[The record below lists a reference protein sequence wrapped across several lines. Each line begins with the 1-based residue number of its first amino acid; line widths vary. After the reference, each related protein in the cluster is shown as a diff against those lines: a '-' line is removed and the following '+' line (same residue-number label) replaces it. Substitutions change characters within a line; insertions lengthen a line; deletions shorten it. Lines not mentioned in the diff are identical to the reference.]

1 MRKNKMAKNHMKEV
15 ARMFGVEVG
24 EEFKLK
30 GSDDIYRFSED
41 SILEW
46 KSHRGFKEENTRVF
60 LDLIV
65 GEEEIER

>member
-1 MRKNKMAKNHMKEV
+1 MNYIPEIAKL
-15 ARMFGVEVG
+15 FGVDVG

-41 SILEW
+41 GILEW
-46 KSHRGFKEENTRVF
+46 KRNSNWEEENPQVF

-65 GEEEIER
+65 GKEEIER

>member
-1 MRKNKMAKNHMKEV
+1 MKEIV
-15 ARMFGVEVG
+15 KLFGLEVG

-30 GSDDIYRFSED
+30 GSDDNYRFSEG

-46 KSHRGFKEENTRVF
+46 KRNNNWKEENTRVF

>member
-1 MRKNKMAKNHMKEV
+1 MNYIPEIAKL
-15 ARMFGVEVG
+15 FGVEVG

-30 GSDDIYRFSED
+30 GSDDIYRFSKD

-46 KSHRGFKEENTRVF
+46 KSHMGWKEENIRVF

>member
-1 MRKNKMAKNHMKEV
+1 MNHMKQI
-15 ARMFGVEVG
+15 ARMFDVEVG

-46 KSHRGFKEENTRVF
+46 ESHRDWKEENIQVF
-60 LDLIV
+60 LDLII
-65 GEEEIER
+65 GEEEIVR

>member
-1 MRKNKMAKNHMKEV
+1 MNHMKQI
-15 ARMFGVEVG
+15 ARMFDVEVG

-46 KSHRGFKEENTRVF
+46 KQNSNWEEENPRVF

>member
-1 MRKNKMAKNHMKEV
+1 MNYIPEIAKL
-15 ARMFGVEVG
+15 FDVEVG

-41 SILEW
+41 YLLEW
-46 KSHRGFKEENTRVF
+46 ESHRGWKEENIRVF

>member
-1 MRKNKMAKNHMKEV
+1 MNHMKQI
-15 ARMFGVEVG
+15 ARMFDVEIG

-30 GSDDIYRFSED
+30 GSDDIYRFSKD

-46 KSHRGFKEENTRVF
+46 KSHMGWEEENIRVF

-65 GEEEIER
+65 GEEEIVR

>member
-1 MRKNKMAKNHMKEV
+1 MKQI
-15 ARMFGVEVG
+15 ARMFDVEVG

-41 SILEW
+41 GILEW
-46 KSHRGFKEENTRVF
+46 KSHRGWKEENIRVF

>member
-1 MRKNKMAKNHMKEV
+1 MNYIPEIAKL
-15 ARMFGVEVG
+15 FGVDVG

-41 SILEW
+41 GILEW
-46 KSHRGFKEENTRVF
+46 KRNNNWKEENTRVF

-65 GEEEIER
+65 GKEEIER

>member
-1 MRKNKMAKNHMKEV
+1 MNHMKQI
-15 ARMFGVEVG
+15 AQMFGVEVG

-30 GSDDIYRFSED
+30 GSDNIYRFSED

-46 KSHRGFKEENTRVF
+46 KSHRGFKEENIRVF

>member
-1 MRKNKMAKNHMKEV
+1 MNYIPEIAKL
-15 ARMFGVEVG
+15 FGVEVG

-46 KSHRGFKEENTRVF
+46 KSHREWKEE
-60 LDLIV
+60 DLHIFIGLIT

>member
-1 MRKNKMAKNHMKEV
+1 MNYIPEIAKL
-15 ARMFGVEVG
+15 FGVEVG

-30 GSDDIYRFSED
+30 GSYDIYRFSED

-46 KSHRGFKEENTRVF
+46 KSHRGWKEENIRVF

>member
-1 MRKNKMAKNHMKEV
+1 MNYIPEIAKL
-15 ARMFGVEVG
+15 FDVEVG

-46 KSHRGFKEENTRVF
+46 KSHRGWKEENIRVF

>member
-1 MRKNKMAKNHMKEV
+1 MNYIPEIAK
-15 ARMFGVEVG
+15 MFGVEVG

-46 KSHRGFKEENTRVF
+46 KQNNNWKEENTRVF
-60 LDLIV
+60 LDLII
-65 GEEEIER
+65 GKEEIER

>member
-1 MRKNKMAKNHMKEV
+1 MKQI
-15 ARMFGVEVG
+15 ARMFDAEIG

-46 KSHRGFKEENTRVF
+46 KSHRGWKEENIRVL

>member
-1 MRKNKMAKNHMKEV
+1 MNYIPEIAKL
-15 ARMFGVEVG
+15 FGVEVG

-41 SILEW
+41 NILEW
-46 KSHRGFKEENTRVF
+46 KSHMGWEEEDIRVF
-60 LDLIV
+60 IDLIT

>member
-1 MRKNKMAKNHMKEV
+1 MNYIPEIAKL
-15 ARMFGVEVG
+15 FGVEVG

-41 SILEW
+41 NILEW
-46 KSHRGFKEENTRVF
+46 KSHMDWKEEELQIF
-60 LDLIV
+60 IGLIT

>member
-1 MRKNKMAKNHMKEV
+1 MNYIPEIAKL
-15 ARMFGVEVG
+15 FDVEVG

-46 KSHRGFKEENTRVF
+46 KSHSGWKEENIRVF

>member
-1 MRKNKMAKNHMKEV
+1 MNHIKQI
-15 ARMFGVEVG
+15 ARMFDVEVG

-41 SILEW
+41 GILEW
-46 KSHRGFKEENTRVF
+46 KSHMGWKEENIRVF

>member
-1 MRKNKMAKNHMKEV
+1 MKQI
-15 ARMFGVEVG
+15 AQMFGVEVG

-30 GSDDIYRFSED
+30 GSDNIYRFSED

-46 KSHRGFKEENTRVF
+46 KSHRGFKEENIRVF

>member
-1 MRKNKMAKNHMKEV
+1 MNHMKQI
-15 ARMFGVEVG
+15 ALMFDVEIG

-46 KSHRGFKEENTRVF
+46 KSHRGWKEENIRVF

>member
-1 MRKNKMAKNHMKEV
+1 MNYIPEIAKL
-15 ARMFGVEVG
+15 FGVEIG

-30 GSDDIYRFSED
+30 SSDDIYRFSED

-46 KSHRGFKEENTRVF
+46 KSHIGWKEENIRVF

-65 GEEEIER
+65 GKEEMER

>member
-1 MRKNKMAKNHMKEV
+1 MNHMKQI
-15 ARMFGVEVG
+15 ARMFDVEVG

-46 KSHRGFKEENTRVF
+46 KSHMDWKEEELQIF
-60 LDLIV
+60 IGLIT

>member
-1 MRKNKMAKNHMKEV
+1 MNYIPEIAKL
-15 ARMFGVEVG
+15 FGVEVG

-41 SILEW
+41 GFLEW
-46 KSHRGFKEENTRVF
+46 KSHMGWEEENIRVF

-65 GEEEIER
+65 GEEEIVR

>member
-1 MRKNKMAKNHMKEV
+1 MNHMKQI
-15 ARMFGVEVG
+15 AQMFGVEVG

-30 GSDDIYRFSED
+30 GSDNIYRFSED

-46 KSHRGFKEENTRVF
+46 KSHRGWKEENIRVF

>member
-1 MRKNKMAKNHMKEV
+1 MNYIPEIAKL
-15 ARMFGVEVG
+15 FGVEVG

-41 SILEW
+41 NILEW
-46 KSHRGFKEENTRVF
+46 KSCREWEEENIRVF